1 MCMEPISTMMLRGC
15 YKATVNESETITDAK
30 PFLEHDPENWVPV
43 FPRDKREAF
52 ARRSCSNKKMERD
65 DDSKKSHH
73 APGFRGHGPRRTE
86 LSLVR
91 FENVGLRYGLG
102 PEILR
107 DLSFQIPAHSFQF
120 LTGPSGAGKT
130 SLLRLLFLSLRPTR
144 GLVNLFGH
152 DVSMLGK
159 DDVADLRKRIGIVL
173 QDFRLLDH
181 MTTYENVALPFRVMG
196 REESSYRKEVIDL
209 LKWVG
214 LGERMDSL
222 PPILSGGEKQ
232 RAAIARAV
240 ISRPQLLLADEPT
253 GNVDPTLGRR
263 LLRLFIELN
272 KSGTAVII
280 ATHDIT
286 LMDQYDARRL
296 VLHQGRLHIYE

>member
-1 MCMEPISTMMLRGC
+1 MCMEPISTVSLPGC
-15 YKATVNESETITDAK
+15 YTATVNESETITAAQGFCPVCSQNSRPRARNDG
-30 PFLEHDPENWVPV
+30 VP
-43 FPRDKREAF
+43 
-52 ARRSCSNKKMERD
+52 
-65 DDSKKSHH
+65 
-73 APGFRGHGPRRTE
+73 GHGPCRGPGLGPRRRPSRRPSRAE

-107 DLSFQIPAHSFQF
+107 DLSFLIPAHSFQF

-130 SLLRLLFLSLRPTR
+130 SLLKLLFLSLRPTR
-144 GLVNLFGH
+144 GLVNLFGR
-152 DVSMLGK
+152 DISLLGK
-159 DDVADLRKRIGIVL
+159 NEIADMRKRIGIVL

-196 REESSYRKEVIDL
+196 REESSYRREVIDL

-214 LGERMDSL
+214 LGERMDAL

-253 GNVDPTLGRR
+253 GSVDPTLGRR
-263 LLRLFIELN
+263 
-272 KSGTAVII
+272 
-280 ATHDIT
+280 
-286 LMDQYDARRL
+286 
-296 VLHQGRLHIYE
+296 